1 MGGRVAGWRGMYL
14 LVVTHSP
21 KKNKIVV
28 LSLCGSKKTK
38 NIGSPGAYTTIRYRM
53 YGRRKVKGSR
63 NFLCSRF
70 PFADLNAFLIPR

>member
-1 MGGRVAGWRGMYL
+1 MYL

-28 LSLCGSKKTK
+28 LSLSLSVVPKKTK